1 MAMQEFIATFA
12 VDIDESGVNR
22 LQGILKENTG
32 LAETLASAFRAAQS
46 AMQSFVSEAGNV
58 QLPFSQLFNS
68 EATASAVQG
77 ALTGAISGVSGDAVL
92 SVTADLTKAQAALNS
107 LKRSDATRLTLT
119 ADASGVTAAANN
131 ALSAI
136 KSSYANTTL
145 TLKAEVK
152 KEGGAATG
160 SSDSSGSSSG
170 SSGGS
175 SGGGSSVSASG
186 SFGGSSSSSA
196 RSSTGGR
203 FTRPTLT
210 EVAEDSDPEYIIPIR
225 KESTAVPL
233 IRRMLGELSASA
245 RASLSDASA
254 LSSLPAQLSA
264 IPSPGAAAQ
273 SVNTVQAPV
282 NITVNPSSAQP
293 EAVGRSVYHLAE
305 RYLAKTLQ
313 GVFV

>member
-107 LKRSDATRLTLT
+107 LKRSDATRLSLT

-152 KEGGAATG
+152 
-160 SSDSSGSSSG
+160 
-170 SSGGS
+170 
-175 SGGGSSVSASG
+175 
-186 SFGGSSSSSA
+186 
-196 RSSTGGR
+196 
-203 FTRPTLT
+203 
-210 EVAEDSDPEYIIPIR
+210 
-225 KESTAVPL
+225 
-233 IRRMLGELSASA
+233 
-245 RASLSDASA
+245 
-254 LSSLPAQLSA
+254 
-264 IPSPGAAAQ
+264 
-273 SVNTVQAPV
+273 
-282 NITVNPSSAQP
+282 
-293 EAVGRSVYHLAE
+293 
-305 RYLAKTLQ
+305 
-313 GVFV
+313 